1 MIINVLFFFLVEKI
15 IIISFEN
22 QKRNLSTVTEL
33 KVLNSVMVLWHD
45 CSIYQW
51 SLLTFVKELWL
62 EEHKSAH
69 SLRIFQGSNGNASG
83 LQETKHLL
91 GT

>member
-1 MIINVLFFFLVEKI
+1 MYYFSSLWKKNIT
-15 IIISFEN
+15 IISFEN

-45 CSIYQW
+45 GSIYQW
-51 SLLTFVKELWL
+51 SLLTFVKELLWL
-62 EEHKSAH
+62 EEHKSAP
-69 SLRIFQGSNGNASG
+69 SLRIFQGSNGNAAGS
-83 LQETKHLL
+83 QETKHLL